1 MNCRRARKLINDFID
16 GMIAEQDRLILE
28 QHLGACGS
36 CEKMAS
42 GLSRSLDLLHR
53 VAPEEL
59 DENFTWKVRLRLA
72 RERNALAK
80 DYVSHTSWVRSW
92 NTRFAFSALSTL
104 VVVIAV
110 GYFSFGP
117 AGVSVDNLPASDAPA
132 EIALEE
138 SPGFLGSSLLKDN
151 AAEQVAKR
159 TDSDAGRMNKMNRAS
174 RFGPFGGF
182 TTQTVAVGATAL
194 QAKSE
199 GALRE
204 DTSSE
209 LLTAKELKVSDEK
222 RAEQLERMVVNL
234 RTRLEACGCG
244 DH

>member
-1 MNCRRARKLINDFID
+1 MNCRRARKHIYDFID
-16 GMIAEQDRLILE
+16 GVIVEQDRLTLE

-138 SPGFLGSSLLKDN
+138 SPGFPGSSLLNDN
-151 AAEQVAKR
+151 AAKQVAKR
-159 TDSDAGRMNKMNRAS
+159 TDSDADGMNNVNRAP

-182 TTQTVAVGATAL
+182 TIQTVATGPTASP
-194 QAKSE
+194 AKTE

-204 DTSSE
+204 DMSSE
-209 LLTAKELKVSDEK
+209 LLTVKELKMSDEK

-234 RTRLEACGCG
+234 RTRLEECGCEG
-244 DH
+244 H